1 LRARLEREPVEEMA
15 DVVGE
20 ACPVPVEERLHPVDV
35 VIASDM
41 THQRKLVDDPTT
53 AVDDR
58 GELVYGLQIVVRVR
72 PRDCLVEKPLGV
84 CVAHGCRHRDE

>member
-1 LRARLEREPVEEMA
+1 
-15 DVVGE
+15 
-20 ACPVPVEERLHPVDV
+20 LHPVDV

-58 GELVYGLQIVVRVR
+58 GELVYGLQIVVRVCPCDGPR
-72 PRDCLVEKPLGV
+72 PAVQRSPAFGGTNRALERGGTFSP
-84 CVAHGCRHRDE
+84 